1 MTSAATR
8 NDDCYNPWPKLPPT
22 PPAWQA
28 ASWTFSPD
36 LEQLNITSV
45 SASLYTRMREH
56 LVTTSTTAPSSLLL
70 VTTILP
76 AAGLLACMYPN
87 VVIAHRASMKLPS
100 IFLHVRT
107 LEASI
112 RHVEVARCYDFFPS
126 RATSTSRNATE
137 KRRARKNSQS
147 HTH

>member
-36 LEQLNITSV
+36 LEQLNIT
-45 SASLYTRMREH
+45 T
-56 LVTTSTTAPSSLLL
+56 PSSLLL